1 MRHQDETLADT
12 VLEPTFVFM
21 RAQTDKIRLHIRGF
35 GPYFDYRE
43 KDVGKGLLSAL
54 MCFTMSLR
62 PNAAELESLGRLERY
77 CGRHIS
83 AVNDILSWEKEVRA
97 AEASD
102 GAEGA
107 VLCSAVKVVM
117 EETGV
122 GVEAAKRVLWQ
133 VTREWEGVFEGLVG
147 EMLRAGCGAAV
158 RGYMQGLEYQMSGNE
173 AWSLSTARYHD
184 LG

>member
-1 MRHQDETLADT
+1 MLRFFFFFSPRDRQLTGAFC
-12 VLEPTFVFM
+12 VLFS
-21 RAQTDKIRLHIRGF
+21 R
-35 GPYFDYRE
+35 
-43 KDVGKGLLSAL
+43 LLSAL
-54 MCFTMSLR
+54 MCFTMDLR
-62 PNAAELESLGRLERY
+62 LDGVDLGSLGRLERY

-102 GAEGA
+102 SAEGA
-107 VLCSAVKVVM
+107 ALCSAVKVVM

-133 VTREWEGVFEGLVG
+133 VTREWEGVFEGLVE
-147 EMLRAGCGAAV
+147 EMLQAGCGAAV
-158 RGYMQGLEYQMSGNE
+158 RGYMQRLEYQMSGNE